1 MIWGLERFEHP
12 YEGQKMGNTK
22 WWKRQNVHIYTFHIL
37 HIFLPE
43 GFPQH
48 FAKICLNARFTYN
61 FKFCVTHD
69 DLLLGNNFQM
79 IVSKIR

>member
-1 MIWGLERFEHP
+1 MEKAKGP
-12 YEGQKMGNTK
+12 YMYIPHTS
-22 WWKRQNVHIYTFHIL
+22 H
-37 HIFLPE
+37 FLPE